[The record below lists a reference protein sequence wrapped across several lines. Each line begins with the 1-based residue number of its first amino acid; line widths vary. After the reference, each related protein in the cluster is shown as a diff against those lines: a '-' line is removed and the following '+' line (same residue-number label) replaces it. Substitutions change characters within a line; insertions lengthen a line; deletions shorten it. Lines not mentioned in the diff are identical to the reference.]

1 MTASPGLRERKRA
14 ATSRAI
20 QLAALELVAERGLDR
35 VTVEDIAHRADV
47 SPRTL
52 FNYFSS
58 KEEAFIGASPELTDP
73 EAAERFVN
81 GIGPILDDL
90 AELVLVS
97 FTAGLDDVDLLF
109 LRRRLMKQYPEL
121 AARRAAS
128 LRAFED
134 QLTVLAEQRL
144 RAGDAR
150 SEGDVAQLSERARL
164 LALVA
169 IAAMRHAWSLWAD
182 GDQRVSLPSRLRSS
196 FRQLESVLGP
206 EPAD

>member
-1 MTASPGLRERKRA
+1 MTTTTGLRERKRA

-35 VTVEDIAHRADV
+35 VTVEDIARRADI

-58 KEEAFIGASPELTDP
+58 KEEAFVGASPALSDP
-73 EAAERFVN
+73 EARERFVT
-81 GIGPILDDL
+81 GRGPILDDL
-90 AELVLVS
+90 AVLVLTS
-97 FTAGLDDVDLLF
+97 LAAGLDDLDILS
-109 LRRRLMKQYPEL
+109 LRRRLMKQYPEM

-128 LRAFED
+128 LRTFED
-134 QLTVLAEQRL
+134 QLAEIIEERL
-144 RAGDAR
+144 GR
-150 SEGDVAQLSERARL
+150 SEAAPSGDPAQLAERARL
-164 LALVA
+164 LALVS

-196 FRQLESVLGP
+196 FQQLESVLGS
-206 EPAD
+206 ERSR

>member
-1 MTASPGLRERKRA
+1 MTSAIGLRERKRA

-35 VTVEDIAHRADV
+35 VTVEDIARRADV

-58 KEEAFIGASPELTDP
+58 KEEAFTGVSPELSDP
-73 EAAERFVN
+73 EATERFVS
-81 GIGPILDDL
+81 GRGPILDDL
-90 AELVLVS
+90 VELVLTSVAS
-97 FTAGLDDVDLLF
+97 GLDDLDILQ
-109 LRRRLMKQYPEL
+109 LRRRLMKQYPEM

-128 LRAFED
+128 FRTFED
-134 QLTVLAEQRL
+134 QLAGILEERL
-144 RAGDAR
+144 RRTDSTLAGDAQ
-150 SEGDVAQLSERARL
+150 QLSERARL

-182 GDQRVSLPSRLRSS
+182 GDQRVSLPSRLRRS
-196 FRQLESVLGP
+196 FQQLESVLGS
-206 EPAD
+206 EPAR

>member
-1 MTASPGLRERKRA
+1 MSTQPGLRERKRA

-35 VTVEDIAHRADV
+35 VTVEDIARRADV

-58 KEEAFIGASPELTDP
+58 KEEAFTGSSPELTES
-73 EAAERFVN
+73 EATERFVA
-81 GIGPILDDL
+81 GRGPILDDL
-90 AELVLVS
+90 AELVLSSVV
-97 FTAGLDDVDLLF
+97 AGLDDLDILQ
-109 LRRRLMKQYPEL
+109 LRRRLMKQYPDM

-128 LRAFED
+128 FRTFED
-134 QLTVLAEQRL
+134 QLAALIEQRL
-144 RAGDAR
+144 RRAEPEPAVDP
-150 SEGDVAQLSERARL
+150 AQLAERARL

-196 FRQLESVLGP
+196 FRQLESVLRP
-206 EPAD
+206 ERVR

>member
-1 MTASPGLRERKRA
+1 MSTAIGLRERKRA

-20 QLAALELVAERGLDR
+20 QLAALELVAERGLER

-58 KEEAFIGASPELTDP
+58 KEEAFTGVSPELTDA
-73 EAAERFVN
+73 EATERFVR
-81 GIGPILDDL
+81 GGGAILDDL
-90 AELVLVS
+90 AELVLTSVA
-97 FTAGLDDVDLLF
+97 AGLDDLDILH
-109 LRRRLMKQYPEL
+109 LRRRLMKQYPEM

-128 LRAFED
+128 LRTFED
-134 QLTVLAEQRL
+134 QLAVIIEERLSTNDPAE
-144 RAGDAR
+144 AGDPAQSGER
-150 SEGDVAQLSERARL
+150 SRL

-182 GDQRVSLPSRLRSS
+182 GDQRVSLPSRLRRS
-196 FRQLESVLGP
+196 FQQLESVLRA
-206 EPAD
+206 EPRR

>member
-1 MTASPGLRERKRA
+1 MSTATGLRERKRA

-35 VTVEDIAHRADV
+35 VTVEDIARRADV

-58 KEEAFIGASPELTDP
+58 KEEAFTGASPALTDP
-73 EAAERFVN
+73 EATERFVS
-81 GIGPILDDL
+81 GGGAILDDL
-90 AELVLVS
+90 AELVLTSVA
-97 FTAGLDDVDLLF
+97 AGLDDLDILQR
-109 LRRRLMKQYPEL
+109 RRRLMKQYPEM

-128 LRAFED
+128 LRTFED
-134 QLTVLAEQRL
+134 QLAAIIGERL
-144 RAGDAR
+144 RR
-150 SEGDVAQLSERARL
+150 SEAEPAADPAQGDERARL

-182 GDQRVSLPSRLRSS
+182 GDQRISLPSRLRSS
-196 FRQLESVLGP
+196 FQQLESVLRP
-206 EPAD
+206 ERAR